1 MELSQR
7 VLALLFL
14 SSTALGVALGVL
26 YDVMR
31 LLRVLCGEEL
41 GSARTVPQKILLFWE
56 DLTFAVLS
64 AVSLIILLYYVNDG
78 VFRAWAVCGMACGF
92 FVYYHTLGRLVTR
105 FATAIAR
112 LIRHMVRLVLRLV
125 RIPIAWLWAQTAG
138 KWIAAHREKQ
148 TERSIQDLVDAA
160 SRGFSPPSK
169 EK

>member
-14 SSTALGVALGVL
+14 SSTALGIALGVV

-31 LLRVLCGEEL
+31 VIRVLCGEEL
-41 GSARTVPQKILLFWE
+41 GTRRTLPQMILLFWE
-56 DLTFAVLS
+56 DLLFAVLS
-64 AVSLIILLYYVNDG
+64 SVSLIILLYYVNDG
-78 VFRAWAVCGMACGF
+78 MFRSWAVVGMACGF

-112 LIRHMVRLVLRLV
+112 LIRRLVQLALRLAC
-125 RIPIAWLWAQTAG
+125 IPITWLWAQTAG
-138 KWIAAHREKQ
+138 KWIAAYREKQ
-148 TERSIQDLVDAA
+148 TERHIQNLVDSA

-169 EK
+169 EQ

>member
-14 SSTALGVALGVL
+14 SSTALGVALGIL
-26 YDVMR
+26 YDLMR
-31 LLRVLCGEEL
+31 LLRVLCGEEI
-41 GSARTVPQKILLFWE
+41 GSARTLPQKILLFWE
-56 DLTFAVLS
+56 DMAFAVLS

-78 VFRAWAVCGMACGF
+78 VFRSWAVVGMACGF
-92 FVYYHTLGRLVTR
+92 FAYYHTLGRLITR

-112 LIRHMVRLVLRLV
+112 LIRRVVRLALRLV
-125 RIPIAWLWAQTAG
+125 CMPLAWLWKQTAG

-160 SRGFSPPSK
+160 SRGFLPPPK